1 MCPTWWIIY
10 SCLWVLINYCFCKRG
25 VQWTSCGLEVGIMYR
40 TCWDIFPQCCHSSF
54 PAKAFKISTGEQLG
68 TLPQSPKDLHPLPI
82 SFSVYGCVVSRIALP
97 HLAAGHTAPANQSEI
112 MVSAY
117 MSKSQW
123 QDQFFFLEDQ
133 WQEHWTTL
141 SKRPGRRRAA
151 SIAFGR
157 FVAPNT
163 IIP

>member
-1 MCPTWWIIY
+1 MWPTWWIIY

-25 VQWTSCGLEVGIMYR
+25 VQWTLCGLEVGIMYR
-40 TCWDIFPQCCHSSF
+40 TCWDIFPQCWDSF
-54 PAKAFKISTGEQLG
+54 AAKAFKISTSEQLG

-97 HLAAGHTAPANQSEI
+97 HLAAGHTAPADQCEI

-117 MSKSQW
+117 MSMS
-123 QDQFFFLEDQ
+123 Q
-133 WQEHWTTL
+133 WQEHWKTL